1 MKFPFLRALVAGS
14 IAVGSAN
21 AGAQVLRGSV
31 VIENTEVRVPNALI
45 TVFDSGG
52 KSLANSRADRDGE
65 FLLRLPPGSNFTVQI
80 VKLGY
85 SPYYIQRLPLG
96 RGDTLNVVVPL
107 GVIATR
113 IAATVIEAERI
124 RIRQQRILGL
134 DARAISATVVT
145 PSEVSLA
152 AKGASSYLDIVRSTA
167 PGGVVVDNTRNCVIS
182 MHTSSVR
189 PRCLPVFIDEQLIS
203 DLDAIRQLAQPE
215 MVDHF
220 VFLRG
225 TDAAIKFGN
234 DAIEGVMLIYT
245 RRSEMIRSRQPRP

>member
-1 MKFPFLRALVAGS
+1 LAAAG
-14 IAVGSAN
+14 IAVVSAS

-31 VIENTEVRVPNALI
+31 VIENTEQRVPNALI
-45 TVFDSGG
+45 TVFDSAG
-52 KSLANSRADRDGE
+52 KSVANSRADRDGE
-65 FLLRLPPGSNFTVQI
+65 FLVRLPSGSNFTVQV

-85 SPYYIQRLPLG
+85 SPHYIQHLPLG
-96 RGDTLNVVVPL
+96 FGDTTNVVVPL

-113 IAATVIEAERI
+113 IAATVIEAERM

-134 DARAISATVVT
+134 DARATSATVVT

-182 MHTSSVR
+182 LRTSGVR
-189 PRCLPVFIDEQLIS
+189 PRCLPVFVDEQLIS
-203 DLDAIRQLAQPE
+203 DLDAITQLAQPE

-220 VFLRG
+220 IFLRG
-225 TDAAIKFGN
+225 TEASIRFGN

-245 RRSEMIRSRQPRP
+245 RRSEMIRSRRPRP